1 MFFDTVK
8 AIFVF
13 HVYT

>member
-8 AIFVF
+8 ATFTF
-13 HVYT
+13 QGQQ